1 MVEGEMLQLTMLGK
15 TGIQRGQLLDIVKR
29 KTAFL
34 FAGCMK
40 LPAIAAALD
49 ANTTNCLASIGMNL
63 GMAFQLVDDLL
74 DLTATRESL
83 GKPVAGDL
91 KEGKLT
97 LPVSFAIGDGDTDA
111 LLKVQTVMTE
121 RGFDSVRSGEI
132 LSLVEKSDG
141 LGQTRRMAEDFV
153 RQARQSLENFPASV
167 YRDAIIAIPDFI
179 LNRKV

>member
-1 MVEGEMLQLTMLGK
+1 M
-15 TGIQRGQLLDIVKR
+15 
-29 KTAFL
+29 
-34 FAGCMK
+34 
-40 LPAIAAALD
+40 
-49 ANTTNCLASIGMNL
+49 S
-63 GMAFQLVDDLL
+63 
-74 DLTATRESL
+74 
-83 GKPVAGDL
+83 
-91 KEGKLT
+91 
-97 LPVSFAIGDGDTDA
+97 
-111 LLKVQTVMTE
+111 E